1 MLKDM
6 DFCHLREIYQK
17 GITKH
22 LLDTG
27 LHSLKTAS
35 KTLIH
40 KAAEATG
47 EFIGNKAADA
57 VAELN
62 DDKIVKTKHLIDENS
77 RSVEKIIIPPEKREE
92 ILNESR
98 QVL

>member
-35 KTLIH
+35 KTLIN

-77 RSVEKIIIPPEKREE
+77 RSVENIIIPPEKREE

>member
-1 MLKDM
+1 M

-47 EFIGNKAADA
+47 EFIGNKAGDA
-57 VAELN
+57 VAKLN
-62 DDKIVKTKHLIDENS
+62 DDKIVKTKHLIDENP